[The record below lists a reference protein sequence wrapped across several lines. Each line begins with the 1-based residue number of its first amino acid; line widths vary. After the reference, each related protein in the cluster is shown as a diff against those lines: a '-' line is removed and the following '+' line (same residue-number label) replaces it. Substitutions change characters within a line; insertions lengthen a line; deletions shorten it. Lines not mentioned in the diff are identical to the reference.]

1 MYLPRLFS
9 IVLYAC
15 LGETTIPLVSWAWG
29 AFGISYTKKNHYNFA
44 SRCCEE
50 RQSYYYTKTWS
61 WDVTWLFWRK
71 FMTIRPFSDPVRVL
85 SIGRNPIQVLS
96 IRSDP
101 VRVLSIRSDPIRS
114 GPDFVDTPNLGT
126 VYTDTVSFVTPS
138 VSMRLLLWFTRHRFV
153 IRTVSFW
160 IRFPKWS
167 VFERIR
173 FHWSCKRRNRIDVKA
188 IWRETGWLAK

>member
-9 IVLYAC
+9 IVLNAC

-50 RQSYYYTKTWS
+50 RQPYFYTKTWS

-71 FMTIRPFSDPVRVL
+71 FMTIRFFSDPVRVL
-85 SIGRNPIQVLS
+85 SIGPNPIQVLL

-101 VRVLSIRSDPIRS
+101 VRVLSIRSHPIRS
-114 GPDFVDTPNLGT
+114 GPVLLPPPILVHGPRQVPGT
-126 VYTDTVSFVTPS
+126 TKGEKTWVISDE
-138 VSMRLLLWFTRHRFV
+138 RLYEGLFKFT
-153 IRTVSFW
+153 W
-160 IRFPKWS
+160 
-167 VFERIR
+167 
-173 FHWSCKRRNRIDVKA
+173 
-188 IWRETGWLAK
+188 